1 MGRLKY
7 ATIVRELYIGA
18 LPSPRQMLKKISTV
32 IVCTTLLAAST
43 TFPVS
48 AFPRNCFK
56 MSAEVAR
63 QADAYLQKA
72 RSGKLNCSEVP
83 AGLAFALREEEEA
96 AASMDCAGFSHPPV
110 GQRNGYLKTK
120 QELESLCIGP
130 KKTSKNTQPAP
141 PAPSPHVA
149 GPPAAMP
156 KSASCSD
163 ITGTGGGTT
172 ATDCRSGDLLS
183 GMARELRTRN
193 PAAARE
199 NYQRAA
205 DAYRRAGDT
214 ALANAILAEAQS
226 LIASLPANPPP
237 LPPVPQMDSGA
248 LGPLSLPPPQPPP
261 ASPDGP
267 QAALPKATQAP
278 ESNACPIAVAPAS
291 PLQGAN
297 ADYCANANCV
307 DRGSA
312 YYGYV
317 CYPPSAAP
325 ASAANLNPRPYNS
338 PVNPREL
345 TAQALKACPDTMAL
359 ERQRTCI
366 EGSKLQYLFAHDPNV
381 AAECAAI
388 RDPDQQLA
396 CANVVYLYGPRA
408 PWQPGQKK
416 VLWTT
421 LDDRLAAKLPE
432 WVKSLTA
439 LPPKDGPLA
448 GLPRNPCPA
457 GEGVMPIPVSEGGNG
472 AWGCRPL
479 WGGAVA
485 GDRQTDAPQA
495 GSDADTQKR
504 AQALDAK
511 MKEIA
516 SLVAGAIAPK
526 AGERL
531 PVDDRATCTA
541 AAYAAVLGM
550 MKGGTPPL
558 PAMCDLVI
566 NPVRT
571 EFAFYASNYLFA
583 DDRGLAELLAV
594 LAIRYGGSGGPVLG
608 NLDLPDPKMSEEYRR
623 QADCI
628 ARGGSFEECMVST
641 AR

>member
-1 MGRLKY
+1 MARL
-7 ATIVRELYIGA
+7 
-18 LPSPRQMLKKISTV
+18 QN
-32 IVCTTLLAAST
+32 AA
-43 TFPVS
+43 
-48 AFPRNCFK
+48 AA
-56 MSAEVAR
+56 AESYR
-63 QADAYLQKA
+63 QA
-72 RSGKLNCSEVP
+72 V
-83 AGLAFALREEEEA
+83 
-96 AASMDCAGFSHPPV
+96 
-110 GQRNGYLKTK
+110 
-120 QELESLCIGP
+120 ESF
-130 KKTSKNTQPAP
+130 
-141 PAPSPHVA
+141 
-149 GPPAAMP
+149 
-156 KSASCSD
+156 
-163 ITGTGGGTT
+163 
-172 ATDCRSGDLLS
+172 
-183 GMARELRTRN
+183 
-193 PAAARE
+193 
-199 NYQRAA
+199 
-205 DAYRRAGDT
+205 RRAGDT

-226 LIASLPANPPP
+226 LIASVPANPLL
-237 LPPVPQMDSGA
+237 LPTTPQMDSGVKA
-248 LGPLSLPPPQPPP
+248 APPP

-278 ESNACPIAVAPAS
+278 ESNACPIQVAPAS

-297 ADYCANANCV
+297 AEYCANANCV

-325 ASAANLNPRPYNS
+325 ASPANLNPRPYNS

-345 TAQALKACPDTMAL
+345 TAQALKACPDAMAL
-359 ERQRTCI
+359 ERRRPCI
-366 EGSKLQYLFAHDPNV
+366 EGSKLQYLLAHDPNV
-381 AAECAAI
+381 AAECAANLV
-388 RDPDQQLA
+388 PDQKLA

-408 PWQPGQKK
+408 PWLPGQKK

-432 WVKSLTA
+432 WVRSLTA

-479 WGGAVA
+479 WGSAVA
-485 GDRQTDAPQA
+485 GDRQTDTPQA

-516 SLVAGAIAPK
+516 SLIAGAIAPK

-558 PAMCDLVI
+558 PAMCDPVI

>member
-1 MGRLKY
+1 MNNNLNWEPNCSQIHEAHKAERRRFEKVLASRANNPEAPGGGSHC
-7 ATIVRELYIGA
+7 A
-18 LPSPRQMLKKISTV
+18 
-32 IVCTTLLAAST
+32 TLLAPGAWAWETKCVLNGS
-43 TFPVS
+43 
-48 AFPRNCFK
+48 
-56 MSAEVAR
+56 
-63 QADAYLQKA
+63 
-72 RSGKLNCSEVP
+72 SGPSGANGAKGTSERDWIAKSIDEIANALNS
-83 AGLAFALREEEEA
+83 
-96 AASMDCAGFSHPPV
+96 S
-110 GQRNGYLKTK
+110 
-120 QELESLCIGP
+120 
-130 KKTSKNTQPAP
+130 
-141 PAPSPHVA
+141 
-149 GPPAAMP
+149 
-156 KSASCSD
+156 
-163 ITGTGGGTT
+163 
-172 ATDCRSGDLLS
+172 
-183 GMARELRTRN
+183 
-193 PAAARE
+193 
-199 NYQRAA
+199 
-205 DAYRRAGDT
+205 
-214 ALANAILAEAQS
+214 ALADQLPPNGTV
-226 LIASLPANPPP
+226 IASLPANPPP
-237 LPPVPQMDSGA
+237 LPPIPQMDSGA
-248 LGPLSLPPPQPPP
+248 NAGPSPKAPPPRAPASQ
-261 ASPDGP
+261 ASPDRP

-317 CYPPSAAP
+317 CYPDSATP
-325 ASAANLNPRPYNS
+325 ASAANASPRPYNS

-345 TAQALKACPDTMAL
+345 TAQALKACPDAMAL
-359 ERQRTCI
+359 ERRQTCI
-366 EGSKLQYLFAHDPNV
+366 ENAKLQYLLAHDPNV
-381 AAECAAI
+381 AAECAANLV
-388 RDPDQQLA
+388 PDEQLA

-558 PAMCDLVI
+558 PAMCGPVI
-566 NPVRT
+566 NAVRV

-608 NLDLPDPKMSEEYRR
+608 SLDLPDPKMSEEYRR